1 MDFFLLL
8 FLVHKI
14 FTWTKSKTKSVWWGL
29 MVIYHYIIKTKFNK
43 EFFLNQE
50 LLILIL

>member
-14 FTWTKSKTKSVWWGL
+14 FTWTKKQ
-29 MVIYHYIIKTKFNK
+29 NK
-43 EFFLNQE
+43 KCLVKPNGNLPLYYKNE
-50 LLILIL
+50 I